1 MPDAVLVVPPE
12 IEHALIWTCLPVI
25 PPDLPPSIAPRVLQD
40 GLWGFTGSNLPPPS
54 PSTLHECL
62 PALSDWNV
70 TADKLIRSPQG
81 TPEEDELVRQTS
93 SEIDAFVRRRWVES
107 EWETAWFVNPPV
119 RFTVDRHG
127 CTLLIYSGFSGCK
140 VYQAWPTFMSLLD
153 INHLKRRAEVTDTN
167 SARCCN
173 PYVPS
178 IIEECSAFGT

>member
-81 TPEEDELVRQTS
+81 TLEEDELVRQTS
-93 SEIDAFVRRRWVES
+93 SEIDVFVRRRWVES
-107 EWETAWFVNPPV
+107 EWETAWFVNPPRLQSV
-119 RFTVDRHG
+119 PGLAHIHVFARHK
-127 CTLLIYSGFSGCK
+127 S
-140 VYQAWPTFMSLLD
+140 P
-153 INHLKRRAEVTDTN
+153 
-167 SARCCN
+167 
-173 PYVPS
+173 
-178 IIEECSAFGT
+178 EEMGGGY